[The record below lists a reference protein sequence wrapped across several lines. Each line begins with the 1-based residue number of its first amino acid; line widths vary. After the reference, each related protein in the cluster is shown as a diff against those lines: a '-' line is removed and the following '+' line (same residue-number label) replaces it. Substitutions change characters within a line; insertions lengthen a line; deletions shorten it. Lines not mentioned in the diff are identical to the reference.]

1 MVRKEDTPLRIN
13 TPKPNH
19 KGIYIV
25 TNRLNGKQFVG
36 MDNNMPLQFYQH
48 VKGTAKCQML
58 HEALSDTGLENWSVQ
73 FVPYPGLSLKDLQA
87 IKRWHICKLRTEHP
101 NGYNTPLRSNGNPE
115 QSENLLK
122 LLNNADLKAQV
133 RERRRKSGALL
144 ETIAAEFGL
153 SSATVGRWCR
163 DIKDAKAVRDYPLRT
178 QARERRRAGA
188 TLQAIAAEF
197 GISISKASR
206 WCQGI
211 KVPKVLS
218 PTETEIIGLLADGQL
233 WTPSNIQQHSKVT
246 RQAVMSAL
254 KSLLE
259 NGLITKVKKGCYQ
272 KAGEGA

>member
-1 MVRKEDTPLRIN
+1 MIKGGAPLRIN
-13 TPKPNH
+13 TPQPKH

-25 TNRLNGKQFVG
+25 TNRINGKQFVG
-36 MDNNMPLQFYQH
+36 MDSNMPLRFYQH
-48 VKGTAKCQML
+48 VTGTAKCQVL

-87 IKRWHICKLRTEHP
+87 IKRWYIGQRKTEHP

-122 LLNNADLKAQV
+122 FLNNADLKAQV

-163 DIKDAKAVRDYPLRT
+163 DIQDVKAVRDYPVKT
-178 QARERRRAGA
+178 QVRERRKAGA
-188 TLQAIAAEF
+188 TLQVIAAEF
-197 GISISKASR
+197 DISISTASR
-206 WCQGI
+206 WCEDI
-211 KVPKVLS
+211 KILS
-218 PTETEIIGLLADGQL
+218 ATETEIIGLLADGQL
-233 WTPSNIQQHSKVT
+233 WTPSDIQQYSKVK
-246 RQAVMSAL
+246 RQAVML
-254 KSLLE
+254 TLRSLVE

-272 KAGEGA
+272 KVGEGA